1 MGAWDFLEGIFKSVA
16 VGLLLIAMGWAAAE
30 RGRIHHYLSQQ
41 RRVSGVKATRLFVD
55 IDRALGG
62 RSQTHEADR
71 T

>member
-1 MGAWDFLEGIFKSVA
+1 MGVWDFLEGIFKSVA
-16 VGLLLIAMGWAAAE
+16 VGLLLIAIGWAAAE
-30 RGRIHHYLSQQ
+30 RGRIHHYLAQQ

-62 RSQTHEADR
+62 RAQTHEADR